1 MKKFYYLS
9 AILALGMMFSCQKP
23 EIGVDEQ
30 FASDLEIEATLADA
44 SETRTQ
50 FIETANGYKVA
61 WSADDKISVFSSDE
75 TVAEFT
81 LSRGAGEPNGS
92 FKLTGGEVEF
102 GTQDSEGNDYALV
115 GVYPYSQTTTVAKNG
130 ESYVINTEIPA
141 IQEYAVNSVGNNA
154 APMVSVSPEQ
164 SLKDFRFKNVGSF
177 VIVPLKGN
185 ALISTATLESRSG
198 RKIAGATAVTV
209 SAENDWQPVVNVT
222 ENGVS
227 KVQVVCP
234 EGVQLDSE
242 VATNFFFVLAPG
254 TYDAKDI
261 TVKFY
266 DTVGNYYEYIF
277 PSQFTLTRSKSA
289 KLQEKE
295 FVINGTALL
304 DLYVRA
310 EAFADMEASRI
321 IPSLNGV
328 DIISWV
334 KNIAEMEDPKAV
346 IEEAIGYITLK
357 NYKAAYELLEGFP
370 GFTQEVINFHAKG
383 VHTLK
388 VDYDGMD
395 YLESFL
401 DDIDKIHDVASL
413 LEFIARFEGIY
424 KASGL
429 QAKLNEAANGF
440 GDVIS
445 TLLDNTA
452 IWGDNA
458 KEMIKS
464 IFKGSYLEGT
474 VNWILSLVDTSK
486 LTPYIKAWLNTTI
499 EEITSM
505 SLTQMLEKAASGD
518 GITGKFLNY
527 IFEQDLDNLKA
538 MLHEIVAGIENA
550 SKDEIVAGNI
560 ALKNSA
566 ISAAKI
572 NAIIEA
578 RVIAQASVE
587 SEFNLLNET
596 NMKELYDGPW
606 GFFQKVLNSYQCVEA
621 FDKLGIIEVYNVLV
635 DLSKAVEEM
644 IAYDKGD
651 LIYTPAE
658 FEDYVENEH
667 WWVIGADQLF

>member
-30 FASDLEIEATLADA
+30 FASDLEIEATFADA

-50 FIETANGYKVA
+50 FIEAANGYKVA
-61 WSADDKISVFSSDE
+61 WSANDKISVFSSDE
-75 TVAEFT
+75 TMAEFT

-289 KLQEKE
+289 TLQEKE

-370 GFTQEVINFHAKG
+370 GFTQEVISFHAKG
-383 VHTLK
+383 VHTLM
-388 VDYDGMD
+388 VDYDGKGEF
-395 YLESFL
+395 ESFL
-401 DDIDKIHDVASL
+401 DDIDNIHDVASL
-413 LEFIARFEGIY
+413 LAFIAGFEEVY
-424 KASGL
+424 QASGL
-429 QAKLNEAANGF
+429 QTKLNEAASGF
-440 GDVIS
+440 GDVII

-464 IFKGSYLEGT
+464 IFKGSNLEGT
-474 VNWILSLVDTSK
+474 VNSILSSPLFDISK
-486 LTPYIKAWLNTTI
+486 ITPLIKAWLKTTI
-499 EEITSM
+499 DEITDM

-538 MLHEIVAGIENA
+538 MLREIVAGIEY
-550 SKDEIVAGNI
+550 DEMVAGNI

-566 ISAAKI
+566 ISKAKI
-572 NAIIEA
+572 IAIIEA
-578 RVIAQASVE
+578 RIIAKASVE